1 MRLNHLQDYQMT
13 YPRYTFL
20 WLMLMVY
27 EQLNMAT
34 TYKVTMISLSIMMML
49 FSTTLSVVLEF
60 DENHIKSTTF
70 FSEKIEGGQEKLQ

>member
-1 MRLNHLQDYQMT
+1 MVFTSFHSICLNHLQDYQMVD
-13 YPRYTFL
+13 PRYTFL

-27 EQLNMAT
+27 EQVNMAT
-34 TYKVTMISLSIMMML
+34 TSKVVMISLSIMMML

-70 FSEKIEGGQEKLQ
+70 FF